1 MEELTLKGREARGVA
16 EMEALGGGM
25 GSKEGAQG
33 RFLTLFA
40 RLSGPA
46 HIISVNPRPPW
57 ESAVSAVSQK
67 TRLPEANDVTES

>member
-1 MEELTLKGREARGVA
+1 
-16 EMEALGGGM
+16 M

-33 RFLTLFA
+33 RFLTRFA